1 MVYYDEFVVVIRHP
15 KILVYTFVKH
25 ERRCL
30 TTAPNIEKRV
40 ENATSGAIFLI
51 NFNTLTNAAKLC
63 IECLRPFDSGHYFVS
78 LNVMS
83 GVFFIS
89 SKIAT
94 LKY

>member
-1 MVYYDEFVVVIRHP
+1 MLSLGCAEFNYRKKKIRHT

-40 ENATSGAIFLI
+40 ENTTSGAIFLI

-63 IECLRPFDSGHYFVS
+63 IEYLTPFRSLFCFVK
-78 LNVMS
+78 LNE
-83 GVFFIS
+83 
-89 SKIAT
+89 
-94 LKY
+94 